1 MADDKFTSLLGKSSG
16 TSFGELAGA
25 YMSRGKKK
33 DNRARNIMLGTLLFN
48 IKENKMRSNV
58 MKTLEN
64 DKVLEQ
70 ARLNKQWGEREKLQT
85 EYETVKNKGAYN
97 YYKTDAEIAFEE
109 SHGADEKYDLKAY
122 QQEKIN
128 WMKDWSS
135 KKEADLNKR
144 YSGVDTDILTKEEF
158 MEPVNAYY
166 RAKQEDYLNPQNT
179 SLVHKALGK
188 IGFGT
193 NRSETTGNFLDKEG
207 EDTVYK
213 FNENRKAHKT
223 RIDNL
228 TSQEV
233 AEIKMDTYKYDKTIK
248 LTDKDFNTILS
259 NNNLLIGTSAE
270 QRRAQRKAYASFVGS
285 NKSYKSAQEA
295 VTSAILGFDIDS
307 TNNQLETVRR
317 EYEAVK
323 GPMPTAEIQK
333 ENLESLSTS
342 KGSQMFYQEQQNWKR
357 GLEREISKS
366 FGIKDLTVDRQN
378 RAEDLFQLGLNSGQ
392 YKESQRTEILN
403 KIIGEDLR
411 LATGEP
417 DYNKIRDDII
427 SGKMLETLVI
437 LQEGQDTARGMRAQA
452 QIKTINFIEKEDKE
466 YLEDELTAPTYKKL
480 KDLNFD
486 MVKFNK
492 QYGTITGPD
501 MSIIRN
507 LQSSLYITKQSDLAS
522 TAGNSIEQQLRDLA
536 GQ

>member
-1 MADDKFTSLLGKSSG
+1 M
-16 TSFGELAGA
+16 
-25 YMSRGKKK
+25 
-33 DNRARNIMLGTLLFN
+33 
-48 IKENKMRSNV
+48 
-58 MKTLEN
+58 
-64 DKVLEQ
+64 
-70 ARLNKQWGEREKLQT
+70 
-85 EYETVKNKGAYN
+85 
-97 YYKTDAEIAFEE
+97 
-109 SHGADEKYDLKAY
+109 
-122 QQEKIN
+122 
-128 WMKDWSS
+128 
-135 KKEADLNKR
+135 
-144 YSGVDTDILTKEEF
+144 
-158 MEPVNAYY
+158 
-166 RAKQEDYLNPQNT
+166 
-179 SLVHKALGK
+179 
-188 IGFGT
+188 
-193 NRSETTGNFLDKEG
+193 
-207 EDTVYK
+207 
-213 FNENRKAHKT
+213 
-223 RIDNL
+223 
-228 TSQEV
+228 
-233 AEIKMDTYKYDKTIK
+233 
-248 LTDKDFNTILS
+248 
-259 NNNLLIGTSAE
+259 
-270 QRRAQRKAYASFVGS
+270 
-285 NKSYKSAQEA
+285 
-295 VTSAILGFDIDS
+295 
-307 TNNQLETVRR
+307 
-317 EYEAVK
+317 
-323 GPMPTAEIQK
+323 
-333 ENLESLSTS
+333 
-342 KGSQMFYQEQQNWKR
+342 
-357 GLEREISKS
+357 EREISKS